1 MIIITGAAGFIG
13 SCLITKL
20 NNEGYIDLV
29 LVDDF
34 SKIEKENNWK
44 NKKFSQKI
52 DRNDFIEWAS
62 ANANQIEF
70 IFHIGARTDTAEF
83 NYDVLYK
90 LNVEFTQALWH
101 LCVKEGLPVVYASSA
116 ATYGLG
122 EHGFDDNEADISKLN
137 PLNPY
142 GKSKNDFDIWALAQ
156 ERKPYFWA
164 GLKFFNVYGPNE
176 YHKGRMASVIMHA
189 ARQIKANSVLKL
201 FKSHKEEYEDGGQQ
215 RDFVYVKDVV
225 NVLYFWLHHRIDS
238 GIYNLGS
245 GTVRTFNDLG
255 NAVFNSMNIPAAIT
269 YIDTPEDI
277 RDKYQYYT
285 KAEMKKLLN
294 IGYNIPFHSL
304 EEGVED
310 YVKNYLLEEKIW

>member
-1 MIIITGAAGFIG
+1 M
-13 SCLITKL
+13 
-20 NNEGYIDLV
+20 
-29 LVDDF
+29 
-34 SKIEKENNWK
+34 
-44 NKKFSQKI
+44 
-52 DRNDFIEWAS
+52 
-62 ANANQIEF
+62 
-70 IFHIGARTDTAEF
+70 
-83 NYDVLYK
+83 
-90 LNVEFTQALWH
+90 
-101 LCVKEGLPVVYASSA
+101 
-116 ATYGLG
+116 
-122 EHGFDDNEADISKLN
+122 
-137 PLNPY
+137 
-142 GKSKNDFDIWALAQ
+142 AQ

-255 NAVFNSMNIPAAIT
+255 NAVFKSMNIPAAIT